1 MRNRSTS
8 ALRLYLVALVVVSLL
23 GGCSRDPNV
32 RKRKY
37 FESGQR
43 YYGKGRH
50 RDAAIPLHNAIQIAP
65 TLAEG
70 HDQPAHNIVMM
81 QDGGPAFPERDAAL
95 EEDPAKTRALLE

>member
-43 YYGKGRH
+43 YYEKGRY
-50 RDAAIPLHNAIQIAP
+50 REAAIQLNNAIQIDQTFADAHYQ
-65 TLAEG
+65 LA
-70 HDQPAHNIVMM
+70 QTYVKM
-81 QDGGPAFPERDAAL
+81 QNWGPAFQELDRTVQL
-95 EEDPAKTRALLE
+95 QPANTQAR